1 MDGKEAFVTAGEVIG
16 LSLTVA
22 MLAFLSGVLMVAAR
36 DQGKSAE
43 QGDRDSRRAKLAGYL
58 SARRAVT
65 RASLT
70 FVASFRAL
78 ARSKEASPHTRLRVK
93 EAHASRRRL
102 HQALDDLDKAQAEL
116 IVWFPEWRR
125 AGEGGRRV
133 DVATL
138 RAAVEGT
145 DADVETLAKRLSEA
159 DRSAAA
165 SVRDGAKTL
174 QGTSKSF
181 VVNDLAQA
189 LIEVLSRFR
198 R

>member
-1 MDGKEAFVTAGEVIG
+1 VTAGEVIG

-22 MLAFLSGVLMVAAR
+22 MLAFLSGVLMVASR

-43 QGDRDSRRAKLAGYL
+43 QCDRDSRRATLADYL
-58 SARRAVT
+58 SARRALT

-78 ARSKEASPHTRLRVK
+78 ASSQEGLRHTRLRVK

-102 HQALDDLDKAQAEL
+102 HEALDDLDKAQAEL
-116 IVWFPEWRR
+116 IVWFPEWQR
-125 AGEGGRRV
+125 AGEGGRSV

-138 RAAVEGT
+138 RAAIEGT
-145 DADVETLAKRLSEA
+145 DADVATLAKRLHEA
-159 DRSAAA
+159 NRFAAA
-165 SVRDGAKTL
+165 SVRDCAKTL
-174 QGTSKSF
+174 QETPKVRF
-181 VVNDLAQA
+181 AIDLAQT
-189 LIEVLSRFR
+189 IVSVLKRFR